1 MIVLITHEESQRVMT
16 EFLKAGHDAYSCD
29 LLPASGSYP
38 ERHLQMDCFE
48 AIKKIKPDFL
58 GMHPECTRLTV
69 AANKYYKPEYAERFP
84 TIHQDRL
91 EAVAHFFNCAMALKE
106 VGKGYIE
113 NPVGI
118 MSRLYRKP
126 NQIIQPYQYGHTERK
141 GTCLWLEGLPNLE
154 PTNMVE
160 PDIIVL
166 KSGKTVS
173 RMHYETFKLPKEER
187 RKARSKTFKGIA
199 EAMATQWGK
208 TT

>member
-69 AANKYYKPEYAERFP
+69 AANKYYKPEYEERFP

-160 PDIIVL
+160 PDIIVH
-166 KSGKTVS
+166 KSGKTDS

-208 TT
+208 T